1 MANPRRLQIS
11 SDHFSVYVHVPF
23 CARKCS
29 YCDFY
34 SIEGTSLKDG
44 YLTALRQEIS
54 RASRRG
60 TAATVS
66 TIYIGGGTPSLLSPG
81 ELEGIL
87 TTISGQFR
95 VAPDAEVTL
104 EVNPGTV
111 SLDRLNAFREIGIN
125 RLSIGVQSFNDR
137 VLAFLGRI
145 HSGAEARVCLEHARA
160 SGFDNVNMDL
170 IFAIPGL
177 TREDWQHT
185 LTEALA
191 FAPEHISAYSLI
203 VEEHTPLQIRV
214 QAGDVVPVDE
224 DEDAAHFALTMA
236 VLEDS
241 GYEHYE
247 VSNYAQPERRSLH
260 NSAYWHHSNYLGFGP
275 SAHSFWVD
283 MRAGE
288 AWRWANVRQVNG
300 YCDLLRKDG
309 SAVAMAEELGQR
321 ELVNERIFLALR
333 SDGLSL
339 QGLTADLGFE
349 FSGEQRA
356 YMHQLVARKLAVL
369 EEGTLRLTRE
379 GFLVCDEICA
389 HLMIS

>member
-11 SDHFSVYVHVPF
+11 SDRFSVYVHVPF

-66 TIYIGGGTPSLLSPG
+66 TIYIGGGTPSLLTPG

-87 TTISGQFR
+87 TAISGQFR

-111 SLDRLNAFREIGIN
+111 SLDLLNAFREIGIN

-177 TREDWQHT
+177 TREAWQHT
-185 LTEALA
+185 LTDALA

-214 QAGDVVPVDE
+214 LAGDVVPVEE

-236 VLEDS
+236 VLEDN

-247 VSNYAQPERRSLH
+247 VSNYARPERRSLH

-275 SAHSFWVD
+275 SAHSFWID
-283 MRAGE
+283 TRAGE

-300 YCDLLRKDG
+300 YCDLLRRDG

-349 FSGEQRA
+349 VSGEQRA